1 MNTTMMS
8 YVAER
13 MAPSGNA
20 TAASTSSAAGASFSV
35 PGEALALG
43 GTDPVDQLLLVM
55 AYDAHAASSP
65 INATAAAEGD
75 VSAAPRAAGTISL
88 TLGNSSS
95 GVELAVRN
103 LSVPIAFELELNDGV
118 LTSAG
123 YLAPR
128 LITRGNSRR

>member
-1 MNTTMMS
+1 MMS

-55 AYDAHAASSP
+55 AYDAHGVIAHKRDGGGGRGRLRCAS
-65 INATAAAEGD
+65 
-75 VSAAPRAAGTISL
+75 
-88 TLGNSSS
+88 
-95 GVELAVRN
+95 
-103 LSVPIAFELELNDGV
+103 
-118 LTSAG
+118 
-123 YLAPR
+123 
-128 LITRGNSRR
+128 RGWNHLPHAR